1 MGRGLSERGTMGTID
16 GTNKTTIYTKTNIYT
31 LNFTRQW
38 SKQKLNFLFT
48 RLRVLTP
55 SGTILTKSSGSCI
68 TKFFPNDVSD
78 GVGFAGKENFVV
90 NAFNVVL

>member
-1 MGRGLSERGTMGTID
+1 VVKAKVEFSIH
-16 GTNKTTIYTKTNIYT
+16 KI
-31 LNFTRQW
+31 
-38 SKQKLNFLFT
+38 S
-48 RLRVLTP
+48 P

-90 NAFNVVL
+90 NAFNVVF